1 MKMKSVKTEQFFGLL
16 AQRKE
21 YVLTK
26 ARNLDKIEIERTWK
40 SEAPD
45 EETDWVKFPINAEMI
60 FVRKYEDDQRTEAS
74 IEKIQNGKTITI
86 LEMNEYLDNI
96 SAEEYGEFFEEFN
109 RQVENFKKKG
119 FVEIA

>member
-1 MKMKSVKTEQFFGLL
+1 MKSVKTEQFFGLL